1 MAYQIAWYI
10 DQRVLEISIN
20 GQVSIDEFE
29 QLHLDSFALVE
40 KSPYKVHAIADMS
53 QFDAMPTNLKMLTSA
68 SSQEK
73 NHNQGMTILVM
84 PKVQSVIRFL
94 MTVVMQTLKLEY
106 RICETREEAID
117 VLKRIDADLNN
128 TMQNTVVVDGEAS

>member
-1 MAYQIAWYI
+1 MAYQIDWYI
-10 DQRVLEISIN
+10 NQRVLEISIS

-53 QFDAMPTNLKMLTSA
+53 HFDAMPTNLKMLTSA
-68 SSQEK
+68 SSHEK

-106 RICETREEAID
+106 RICETREDAID
-117 VLKRIDADLNN
+117 VLQRIDADLKNEMYN
-128 TMQNTVVVDGEAS
+128 VELVDGETS